1 MEKYSNASEGNG
13 TEKRGLDA
21 SVSGPGQEV
30 VFGNAIENIRVPQNE
45 NFLAIREL
53 ISFSE
58 NAFALRS

>member
-1 MEKYSNASEGNG
+1 M
-13 TEKRGLDA
+13 GLK
-21 SVSGPGQEV
+21 SVDWMHQSQDRDKMA